1 MEISRDEPQK
11 WDANNYQTE
20 LMPDEKLLSRVLHSK
35 KLHKKAKL
43 VINEKLNQLNR
54 QSANRD
60 MYETEIDFAKLQE
73 LIFSMI
79 IQEDPLEA

>member
-1 MEISRDEPQK
+1 MT
-11 WDANNYQTE
+11 WY
-20 LMPDEKLLSRVLHSK
+20 VK

-60 MYETEIDFAKLQE
+60 MYETEIDFAELQE